1 MTVKTENF
9 KKDVKSGMVWGV
21 LERGG
26 VQFCKFVAGLAL
38 ARLLSPTDFGILGL
52 SVIFTGVSGS
62 VANLS
67 FGMAIIQRD
76 DVRPDHFATLFV
88 TQLVMNSTIFLAL
101 LAMSPYVGAY
111 FGNPLIGSVLAV
123 SSLNFLIRVLGGCP
137 SAMLRR
143 GRGFK
148 ILSLSN
154 VIDAFVDVCV
164 SVVFAL
170 LGFGVWSLV
179 YGALTGALVSNLYLV
194 YASGWRPSLRVTRA
208 AFKEMFGFGMG
219 VTISELL
226 TDAADRGANF
236 VIGKVLGTAALG
248 YFEKAQS
255 LMNRPL
261 RDLGKRAQRVLFP
274 VFARI
279 RHEQGRFRAAV
290 RRTVMTVSLIGYPLF
305 VTLIVLAPQV
315 VYVLLGSQWGA
326 AVVPFQILC
335 ITGVPR
341 LILQVVVMATY
352 VTGSSRTEMKRRAMM
367 AALTLGGSAVG
378 VQWGLPGVA
387 TAVTLVTLFGLISG
401 LWQVHRLQL
410 LRPWADILK
419 PQSIPLGGAALMV
432 VAEHASQVWTQS
444 IGLNAF
450 AVLAV
455 SLPIGVVAYLATIA
469 IMRDEDLTRLVQ
481 ELVGDIA
488 PVTARVPM
496 LGTLAR
502 RFR

>member
-1 MTVKTENF
+1 MSDNLNR
-9 KKDVKSGMVWGV
+9 DVKSGMVWGV

-52 SVIFTGVSGS
+52 SVFFTGVSGS

-88 TQLVMNSTIFLAL
+88 TQLVMNTIMFLTL
-101 LAMSPYVGAY
+101 LTISPYVGAY
-111 FGNPLIGSVLAV
+111 FGNPLVGSVLAV

-143 GRGFK
+143 GRGFR

-154 VIDAFVDVCV
+154 VIDAAVDVCV
-164 SVVFAL
+164 AVVFAV

-179 YGALTGALVSNLYLV
+179 YGALAGALVSNLYLV
-194 YASGWRPSLRVTRA
+194 HASGWRPSLRMTRA
-208 AFKEMFGFGMG
+208 AFKEMFAFGLG
-219 VTISELL
+219 ISISELL

-236 VIGKVLGTAALG
+236 VIGKVLGTATLG
-248 YFEKAQS
+248 HFEKAQS

-261 RDLGKRAQRVLFP
+261 RDLGRRTQRVLFP

-279 RHEQGRFRAAV
+279 RNEQGRFRAAV

-305 VTLIVLAPQV
+305 VSLIVLAPQV
-315 VYVLLGSQWGA
+315 VYVLLGDQWGA
-326 AVVPFQILC
+326 AVLPFQILC

-341 LILQVVVMATY
+341 LLLQMMVTATF
-352 VTGSSRTEMKRRAMM
+352 VTGSSRTELKRRAMM
-367 AALTLGGSAVG
+367 AVLTLCGSLIG
-378 VQWGLPGVA
+378 VRWGLAGVA
-387 TAVTLVTLFGLISG
+387 TAITIVTMFGLISAV
-401 LWQVHRLQL
+401 WQVHRLQL
-410 LRPWADILK
+410 LRPWADVMK
-419 PQSIPLGGAALMV
+419 PQSVPLAGAVLMV
-432 VAEHASQVWTQS
+432 AAERAAQAWTQS
-444 IGLNAF
+444 IGFNAF

-455 SLPIGVVAYLATIA
+455 SLPIGCAAYLAA
-469 IMRDEDLTRLVQ
+469 IVVMRDEALTRLVT
-481 ELVGDIA
+481 ELKGDLL
-488 PVTARVPM
+488 PVTDRVPM

>member
-1 MTVKTENF
+1 MRDNF
-9 KKDVKSGMVWGV
+9 NRDVKSGMVWGV

-52 SVIFTGVSGS
+52 SVLFTGVSGS

-88 TQLVMNSTIFLAL
+88 TQLVMNTTIFLAL
-101 LAMSPYVGAY
+101 LTLSPHVGTY
-111 FGNPLIGSVLAV
+111 FGNPLVGSVLAI
-123 SSLNFLIRVLGGCP
+123 SSVNFLIRVLGGCP

-143 GRGFK
+143 GRGFRV
-148 ILSLSN
+148 LSLSN

-164 SVVFAL
+164 AVVFAL

-179 YGALTGALVSNLYLV
+179 YGALTGALISNLYLV

-219 VTISELL
+219 VSISELL
-226 TDAADRGANF
+226 TDAADRGANL
-236 VIGKVLGTAALG
+236 VIGKVLGTASLG

-261 RDLGKRAQRVLFP
+261 RDLGKRTQRVLFP

-290 RRTVMTVSLIGYPLF
+290 RRTVMTVSLVGYPLF
-305 VTLIVLAPQV
+305 VSLIVLAPEV
-315 VYVLLGSQWGA
+315 ISVLLGSQWRA
-326 AVVPFQILC
+326 AVLPFQILC

-341 LILQVVVMATY
+341 LILQVMVMATF

-367 AALTLGGSAVG
+367 AVLTLAGSVVG
-378 VQWGLPGVA
+378 IRWGLAGVA
-387 TAVTLVTLFGLISG
+387 TAVTLVTVFGLVSA
-401 LWQVHRLQL
+401 LWQVQRLQL
-410 LRPWADILK
+410 LRPWADVLK
-419 PQSIPLGGAALMV
+419 PQSIPLGAAILMV
-432 VAEHASQVWTQS
+432 AVERTAQAWTHS
-444 IGLNAF
+444 VGFNDF

-455 SLPIGVVAYLATIA
+455 ALAVGGAAYLAAIA
-469 IMRDEDLTRLVQ
+469 LMRDEAMTRLIT
-481 ELVGDIA
+481 ELKGDLV
-488 PVTARVPM
+488 PVTAR
-496 LGTLAR
+496 LTGG
-502 RFR
+502 

>member
-1 MTVKTENF
+1 MTRNSDNF
-9 KKDVKSGMVWGV
+9 NKDVKSGMVWGV

-38 ARLLSPTDFGILGL
+38 ARILSPTDFGILGL
-52 SVIFTGVSGS
+52 SVMFTGVSGS

-88 TQLVMNSTIFLAL
+88 TQLVMNSTICLAL
-101 LAMSPYVGAY
+101 LTLSPYVGAY
-111 FGNPLIGSVLAV
+111 FGNPLVGSVLAV

-143 GRGFK
+143 GRGFRA
-148 ILSLSN
+148 LSLSN
-154 VIDAFVDVCV
+154 VIDAAVDVCV

-179 YGALTGALVSNLYLV
+179 YGALSGALVSNLYLV
-194 YASGWRPSLRVTRA
+194 YASGWRPSLRVTRT
-208 AFKEMFGFGMG
+208 AFNEMFAFGAG
-219 VTISELL
+219 ISISELL

-236 VIGKVLGTAALG
+236 VIGKVLGTATLG
-248 YFEKAQS
+248 QFEKAQS

-261 RDLGKRAQRVLFP
+261 RDLGRRAQRVLFP

-290 RRTVMTVSLIGYPLF
+290 RRTVMTVSFIGYPLF
-305 VTLIVLAPQV
+305 VSLIVLAPQV
-315 VYVLLGSQWGA
+315 VYVLLGDQWGP
-326 AVVPFQILC
+326 AVAPFQILC
-335 ITGVPR
+335 LTGVPR
-341 LILQVVVMATY
+341 LLLQMLVTATF
-352 VTGSSRTEMKRRAMM
+352 VTGSANEEMKRRAMM
-367 AALTLGGSAVG
+367 AVVTLAGAALG

-387 TAVTLVTLFGLISG
+387 VAITVVTLLGLTSA

-410 LRPWADILK
+410 LRPWADVLK
-419 PQSIPLGGAALMV
+419 PQSIPMAGAILMA
-432 VAEHASQVWTQS
+432 VAERAAQAWALS
-444 IGLNAF
+444 IGLNPF
-450 AVLAV
+450 AVLVV
-455 SLPIGVVAYLATIA
+455 SIPIGCTAYLAAIA
-469 IMRDEDLTRLVQ
+469 LLRDESMTRLLS
-481 ELVGDIA
+481 ELRGDLM
-488 PVTARVPM
+488 PVTERVPM

>member
-1 MTVKTENF
+1 MSDNF
-9 KKDVKSGMVWGV
+9 NRDVKSGMIWGV

-52 SVIFTGVSGS
+52 SVLFTGVSGS

-88 TQLVMNSTIFLAL
+88 TQLVMNTTMFLAL
-101 LAMSPYVGAY
+101 LTISPYVGAY
-111 FGNPLIGSVLAV
+111 FGNPLVGSVLAV

-143 GRGFK
+143 GRGFRA
-148 ILSLSN
+148 LSLSN
-154 VIDAFVDVCV
+154 VIDAVVDVCV
-164 SVVFAL
+164 AVVFAV

-179 YGALTGALVSNLYLV
+179 YGALAGALVSNLYLV
-194 YASGWRPSLRVTRA
+194 HASGWRPSLRMTRA
-208 AFKEMFGFGMG
+208 AFKEMFGFGVG
-219 VTISELL
+219 VSISELL

-305 VTLIVLAPQV
+305 VSLIVLAPQV

-326 AVVPFQILC
+326 AVLPFQILC

-341 LILQVVVMATY
+341 LLLQMMVMATF
-352 VTGSSRTEMKRRAMM
+352 VTGSARTEMKRRAMM
-367 AALTLGGSAVG
+367 AVLTLVRIGRRRAM
-378 VQWGLPGVA
+378 
-387 TAVTLVTLFGLISG
+387 
-401 LWQVHRLQL
+401 
-410 LRPWADILK
+410 
-419 PQSIPLGGAALMV
+419 GA
-432 VAEHASQVWTQS
+432 
-444 IGLNAF
+444 G
-450 AVLAV
+450 
-455 SLPIGVVAYLATIA
+455 
-469 IMRDEDLTRLVQ
+469 RR
-481 ELVGDIA
+481 GDGHHDSS
-488 PVTARVPM
+488 RCSD
-496 LGTLAR
+496 
-502 RFR
+502 

>member
-1 MTVKTENF
+1 
-9 KKDVKSGMVWGV
+9 
-21 LERGG
+21 
-26 VQFCKFVAGLAL
+26 
-38 ARLLSPTDFGILGL
+38 
-52 SVIFTGVSGS
+52 
-62 VANLS
+62 
-67 FGMAIIQRD
+67 
-76 DVRPDHFATLFV
+76 
-88 TQLVMNSTIFLAL
+88 
-101 LAMSPYVGAY
+101 
-111 FGNPLIGSVLAV
+111 
-123 SSLNFLIRVLGGCP
+123 
-137 SAMLRR
+137 MLRR

-164 SVVFAL
+164 SVVFAV

-261 RDLGKRAQRVLFP
+261 RDLGKRTQRVLFP

-290 RRTVMTVSLIGYPLF
+290 RRTVMSVSLIGYPLF

-315 VYVLLGSQWGA
+315 VYVLLGSQWGV

-352 VTGSSRTEMKRRAMM
+352 VTGSCA
-367 AALTLGGSAVG
+367 
-378 VQWGLPGVA
+378 
-387 TAVTLVTLFGLISG
+387 
-401 LWQVHRLQL
+401 HRNE
-410 LRPWADILK
+410 AEGHD
-419 PQSIPLGGAALMV
+419 GGADAGRIGRRGAMG
-432 VAEHASQVWTQS
+432 AAGRGDGSHARHPVRARSRACGRS
-444 IGLNAF
+444 IAF
-450 AVLAV
+450 
-455 SLPIGVVAYLATIA
+455 SCYGRGRTS
-469 IMRDEDLTRLVQ
+469 
-481 ELVGDIA
+481 
-488 PVTARVPM
+488 
-496 LGTLAR
+496 
-502 RFR
+502 